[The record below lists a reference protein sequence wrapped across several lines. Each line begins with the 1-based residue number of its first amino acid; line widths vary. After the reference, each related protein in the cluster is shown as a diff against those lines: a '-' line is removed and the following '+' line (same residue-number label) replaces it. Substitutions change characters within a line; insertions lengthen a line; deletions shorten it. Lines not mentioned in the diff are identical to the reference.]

1 MYPLGP
7 ILTPDKMSFHSLPW
21 LYFFAHFLFLLLKLD
36 PLQILSYFKN
46 HLLFFLK
53 NLQHRFTSLE
63 LDLEVMYTYYLC
75 LGIKVWST
83 ASTLHLNMLV
93 LCRQNKK
100 LLGHYKSNAIPI
112 KSIIGFFL
120 CLNKLILKSI

>member
-7 ILTPDKMSFHSLPW
+7 ILIPDKMSFHSLPW
-21 LYFFAHFLFLLLKLD
+21 LYFFAHFLFLFLKLD
-36 PLQILSYFKN
+36 PLQILSHFKN

-53 NLQHRFTSLE
+53 YLQHRFTSLE
-63 LDLEVMYTYYLC
+63 LDLEVMHTFYLC

-83 ASTLHLNMLV
+83 ASTLYLNMLV
-93 LCRQNKK
+93 LCRQNQK
-100 LLGHYKSNAIPI
+100 LLGHYKFNAIPI